1 MRSVLWSIILIVP
14 LILFSADRN
23 KLQTVYEIYK
33 KYIIQPDGRVVDWYN
48 NGVTHS
54 EGIGYTLFFAVSL
67 NDKKTFF
74 KVFNWFLNN
83 MGLNKYGLVP
93 WLWGKRP
100 NGSWGILDFNDA
112 SDGDIWIA
120 YSLLLGYEKWKEPLL
135 KRLALKLIHS
145 IRKYDIFTCKDK
157 ILLKPGNF
165 GFLFPKYIRINPSY
179 YTPWIFEKF
188 IEYDPST
195 VWISL
200 SKQSFFIFK
209 HYVDTDLKLPADW
222 VDISL
227 NQCKPLTFYGTF
239 GFNAIRVPIWIYA
252 YFKHGNIKENF
263 LVAKDLSEHY
273 EYLAQNI
280 AAICQFSSIDT
291 SWCNKFVNLSLA
303 NFGGSYPP
311 IEKWDYRNYYFLAL
325 YLMNLIFQHQ

>member
-1 MRSVLWSIILIVP
+1 MRK
-14 LILFSADRN
+14 ILFILLVPYILLAVE
-23 KLQTVYEIYK
+23 KHEVQTLYGIYK

-74 KVFNWFLNN
+74 KVFHWFLNN
-83 MGLNKYGLVP
+83 MGFNKYGLVP

-112 SDGDIWIA
+112 TDGDIWIA

-135 KRLALKLIHS
+135 KEIALKLIRS
-145 IRKYDIFTCKDK
+145 IRKYDIFPCRGKT
-157 ILLKPGNF
+157 LLKPGKF
-165 GFLFPKYIRINPSY
+165 GFLFPKYVRINPSY

-195 VWISL
+195 VWLSL
-200 SKQSFFIFK
+200 SKESFNVFT
-209 HYVDTDLKLPADW
+209 HLVATDLKLPTDW

-227 NQCKPLTFYGTF
+227 PQCKSENFYEVF
-239 GFNAIRVPIWIYA
+239 GFNAIRVPIWVYA
-252 YFKHGNIKENF
+252 YLKLGKIKEN
-263 LVAKDLSEHY
+263 LELAEKLSKY
-273 EYLAQNI
+273 YSYLALNI
-280 AAICQFSSIDT
+280 SEVCKFSTIDKR
-291 SWCNKFVNLSLA
+291 WCNKFVNLSLA

-311 IEKWDYRNYYFLAL
+311 IRKGDYHNYYFLAL
-325 YLMNLIFQHQ
+325 YLMNLIFLNK